1 MKILFKAEAFIK
13 QNALIATHD
22 HEVCWYGLVDRIDD
36 ETFIIED
43 ILVHPQNV
51 TSASVRIN
59 DEDILE
65 WTASIPDEIYNKI
78 KFSGHSHVKMNVF
91 RSYQDEETEKGHAQ
105 QLPNGSYYIFVVANQ
120 FGRSDYRV
128 YIKEN
133 DGLTKYD
140 DVEYDVIVGD
150 KTLVEFR
157 IESEKNINCVDKE
170 FNYEF
175 SEEQR
180 YI

>member
-1 MKILFKAEAFIK
+1 MMKILFKAEALIK
-13 QNALIATHD
+13 QNTLIATHN

-36 ETFIIED
+36 ETFVIED

-51 TSASVRIN
+51 TSTSVRI
-59 DEDILE
+59 DDADILE
-65 WTASIPDEIYNKI
+65 WTANIPDEIYNKI
-78 KFSGHSHVKMNVF
+78 KFSGHSHVQMGVF
-91 RSYQDEETEKGHAQ
+91 RSQQDEETEKGHAQ
-105 QLPNGSYYIFVVANQ
+105 QLPNGGYYIFVVANQ

-133 DGLTKYD
+133 DELIKYD

-157 IESEKNINCVDKE
+157 IESEKNINYVDKE
-170 FNYEF
+170 FGYEF
-175 SEEQR
+175 SEE
-180 YI
+180 